1 MPNDIVN
8 ERRLKLMDK
17 VTVWTKQ
24 NENVVKELEK
34 TGRYTAKKEYI
45 LKDLDKHVYLVLEVY
60 DWLVKNTPNTSQKPY
75 DAEYPIWVSLTRE
88 ATMLPSVGTIIL
100 ELKVDPSLITMVNID
115 KWGAILNYSYIPA
128 DEQDA
133 ENHRQL
139 LKQYGVSSDTKAYM
153 SQFYPQIKR
162 KIIDSWSRLFD
173 DSIILGN
180 DEKYGNIWEVRKE
193 WVTQIIR

>member
-1 MPNDIVN
+1 
-8 ERRLKLMDK
+8 MDK

-180 DEKYGNIWEVRKE
+180 NEKYGNIWEVRKE